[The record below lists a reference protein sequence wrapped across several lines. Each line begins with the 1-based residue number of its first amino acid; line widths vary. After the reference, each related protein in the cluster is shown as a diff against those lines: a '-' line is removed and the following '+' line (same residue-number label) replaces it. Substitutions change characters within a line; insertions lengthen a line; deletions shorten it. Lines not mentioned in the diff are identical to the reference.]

1 MKIGISPDDPHKP
14 TLLTPYLYTHK
25 TGAERRQKMKR
36 ICNFGLMDRYFNWKE
51 RNSMSKE

>member
-25 TGAERRQKMKR
+25 TGAERRQKNEK
-36 ICNFGLMDRYFNWKE
+36 NL
-51 RNSMSKE
+51 